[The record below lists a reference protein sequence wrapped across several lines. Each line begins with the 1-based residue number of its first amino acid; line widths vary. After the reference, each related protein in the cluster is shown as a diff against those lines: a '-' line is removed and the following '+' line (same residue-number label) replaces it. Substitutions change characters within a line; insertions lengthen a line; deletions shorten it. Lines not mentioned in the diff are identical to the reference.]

1 MNLTSNFKFSLSLM
15 DDQTKRYYFI
25 LSTFGVFLNFLD
37 VLAAFLLVSL
47 FRYFV
52 DSKINLIGTLLP
64 VKEENILK
72 IFHSE
77 KNFIIALS
85 LFVILLFLAK
95 GLGNLLINYRLN
107 LCLGKFYKRMSTD
120 YLNRLLNSN
129 LLEIQKKPSQSV
141 AFLLNQSLPQVCIE
155 VPLLFSQA
163 FGDIVLSILFI
174 AFISMANISLTLV
187 LSVYFAIGIFC
198 LSRFLSPKI
207 RTVSAIFAENQ
218 ISSNQMIQESLEAF
232 RELFV
237 AQKIDQRLLTF
248 ALAKESYV
256 KSSSL
261 RSISFEAPQKLLEF
275 LVASSTAL
283 LSLILVLQNKTGTE
297 VFSIISLVGI
307 ASARVVPA
315 ILRLNRATFTLKN
328 ASWAYEKVRALEGVE
343 NVQEPSASLVI
354 RSREKF
360 SSFNPTIMIKDLS
373 FSYPGKPKA
382 ALAGINLEIGAG
394 ESVGLVGQS
403 GSGKSTLV
411 DIMLGLL
418 PPTHGQILLSGLPPR
433 LALQA
438 WHGQIRYVPQ
448 FTALF
453 NLSIRENILL
463 GSTFEAVS
471 DSRIMLILKAVNL
484 DAWVHSLPEGLDSLI
499 GERGAKMSG
508 GQRQRLGLARA
519 LISNPRLLILD
530 EATSSLDAS
539 NEKIVME
546 VITRLKGEITII
558 SIAHRL
564 SSLKNMDKIIYLED
578 SQIQAVGSFEEV
590 RQNSSGF
597 AAQASELGI

>member
-256 KSSSL
+256 KSSAL

-275 LVASSTAL
+275 LVAASTAL

-315 ILRLNRATFTLKN
+315 ILRVNRATFTLKN

-373 FSYPGKPKA
+373 FSYPGKQKA

-471 DSRIMLILKAVNL
+471 DSRIMLILEAVNL

>member
-15 DDQTKRYYFI
+15 DNQTKRYYFI

-85 LFVILLFLAK
+85 LFVIFLFLAK

-107 LCLGKFYKRMSTD
+107 LCLSKFYKRISVD
-120 YLNRLLNSN
+120 YLNRLLKSN
-129 LLEIQKKPSQSV
+129 LLEIQKKSSQSV
-141 AFLLNQSLPQVCIE
+141 AFRLNQSLPQVCIE
-155 VPLLFSQA
+155 VPLIISQA
-163 FGDIVLSILFI
+163 FGDIVLAILFI
-174 AFISMANISLTLV
+174 VLLTITNLSLTLV
-187 LSVYFAIGIFC
+187 LMMYFAIGIFF

-207 RTVSAIFAENQ
+207 ESVSTIFAENQ
-218 ISSNQMIQESLEAF
+218 ISSNQIIQESLEAF
-232 RELFV
+232 REIFV

-248 ALAKESYV
+248 ALVKESYA
-256 KSSSL
+256 KSSAL
-261 RSISFEAPQKLLEF
+261 RSIFFEAPQRLFEF
-275 LVASSTAL
+275 MVGASTAL
-283 LSLILVLQNKTGTE
+283 ISLILVLQNKTGAE
-297 VFSIISLVGI
+297 VFSIISLVAI
-307 ASARVVPA
+307 ASARVIPA
-315 ILRLNRATFTLKN
+315 LLRINRASFTLKS
-328 ASWAYEKVRALEGVE
+328 AHWAYENVRDLKWVE
-343 NVQEPSASLVI
+343 NVQEPSSSVVM
-354 RSREKF
+354 RTREKS
-360 SSFNPTIMIKDLS
+360 SSFNPTVMIKDLS
-373 FSYPGKPKA
+373 FSYPGKQKA
-382 ALAGINLEIGAG
+382 ALTGINLEIGAG

-418 PPTHGQILLSGLPPR
+418 PPTHGQILVSGLPPR
-433 LALQA
+433 LALQE

-448 FTALF
+448 FTALLD
-453 NLSIRENILL
+453 LSIRENILL
-463 GSTFEAVS
+463 GSSLETEP
-471 DSRIMLILKAVNL
+471 DSTIMHILQSVNL
-484 DAWVHSLPEGLDSLI
+484 EAWVHSQPEGLDSLI

-508 GQRQRLGLARA
+508 GQRQRLGIARA

-564 SSLKNMDKIIYLED
+564 SSLKNMDKIVYLED

>member
-174 AFISMANISLTLV
+174 AFISIANISLTLV

-256 KSSSL
+256 KSSAL

-275 LVASSTAL
+275 LVAASTAL

-315 ILRLNRATFTLKN
+315 ILRVNRATFTLKN

>member
-283 LSLILVLQNKTGTE
+283 LSLILVLQNKTYTE